1 MISAEDLLSIP
12 IFAQLENTDRE
23 HFATRAADVRLLAH
37 EWLIHEGEPSSFY
50 ALLEGSVEMWKDL
63 NGKQELLLTR
73 GPNEFFGEMPLLLGS
88 PSLVSI
94 RAIER
99 CRLARFDRQQLQ
111 ELIRDYPGFGS
122 AIFATLNERFL
133 KTQDW
138 ARATPIA
145 RVILR
150 GQHAHPLWPALRS
163 FLFANH
169 VPYTFLP
176 EVPGTSISN
185 DLSQIAIEVDGSALI
200 APFTLTKIA
209 KALNMQ
215 VEPGAKLYDLVV
227 VGAGP
232 AGMASAVY
240 AASEGLKTLVIERA
254 AAGGQAGTSSRIENY
269 LGFPG
274 GVSGDELSG
283 RALKQAQRFGAEI
296 MVTRSVTSLCKE
308 ENLFHTVIEGGDEV
322 HSRCLLL
329 ATGVDWRI
337 LEAPGIPALLGRGVF
352 YGASRTEAISL
363 AGRIVYVVGGGNS
376 AGQAAMFLSSY
387 AAEVRVLVRGS
398 RLASSMSH
406 YLIDQLETRS
416 NVIIETQT
424 SVHAVVGEG
433 LLEQIQL
440 TRPGESVLT
449 RPADALFIMIG
460 ADARTEWLPAE
471 IERDERGYVKTG
483 LQLRTWQ
490 LERPAFPLESSVPG
504 LFCAGDVR
512 SGSIKRVASSVGEG
526 SMSVSFIHEYLAFPQ
541 P

>member
-1 MISAEDLLSIP
+1 MPQELERGRSLMISAEDLLSIP
-12 IFAQLENTDRE
+12 IFAQLEITDRE
-23 HFATRAADVRLLAH
+23 HFATRAADVRLPAH

-50 ALLEGSVEMWKDL
+50 ALLEGRVEMWKDL

-133 KTQDW
+133 RTQDW

-176 EVPGTSISN
+176 EAPGTSISN
-185 DLSQIAIEVDGSALI
+185 DPSQIAIEVDGSALS
-200 APFTLTKIA
+200 APFTLTGVA
-209 KALNMQ
+209 KALHMQ

-283 RALKQAQRFGAEI
+283 RALKQAQRFGAEV

-308 ENLFHTVIEGGDEV
+308 GNLFHTVIEGGTRFTANASCSPPVSIGESWMLPACLHCWAEGSSTELPERKQSPSQGGRSTWWVVATRQDRRLCFSPPTPPRSVYSCAAPVSPAACPTTSSTNWKHEV
-322 HSRCLLL
+322 TSSSKHRRSCTR
-329 ATGVDWRI
+329 
-337 LEAPGIPALLGRGVF
+337 LLGKV
-352 YGASRTEAISL
+352 SSKKS
-363 AGRIVYVVGGGNS
+363 NS
-376 AGQAAMFLSSY
+376 PNL
-387 AAEVRVLVRGS
+387 
-398 RLASSMSH
+398 
-406 YLIDQLETRS
+406 
-416 NVIIETQT
+416 
-424 SVHAVVGEG
+424 
-433 LLEQIQL
+433 
-440 TRPGESVLT
+440 
-449 RPADALFIMIG
+449 
-460 ADARTEWLPAE
+460 
-471 IERDERGYVKTG
+471 ERG
-483 LQLRTWQ
+483 
-490 LERPAFPLESSVPG
+490 
-504 LFCAGDVR
+504 
-512 SGSIKRVASSVGEG
+512 
-526 SMSVSFIHEYLAFPQ
+526 
-541 P
+541 